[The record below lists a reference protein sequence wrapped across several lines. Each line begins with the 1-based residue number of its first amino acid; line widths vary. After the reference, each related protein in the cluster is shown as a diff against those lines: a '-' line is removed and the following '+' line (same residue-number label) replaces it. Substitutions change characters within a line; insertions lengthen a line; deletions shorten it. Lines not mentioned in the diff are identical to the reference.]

1 MLTERNH
8 CTPPVAPAELAP
20 AATRRERMRAAFA
33 GIAQA
38 VPPVSIRMDLWHRDA
53 VSRGALPEELA
64 GLSEDQIEDR
74 LGFCRSARYRTRPY
88 LAFPEGWVEQRD
100 AGGER
105 RIRYRL
111 PGAVLEKV
119 VITTDDQARAGMR
132 GAIVK
137 YPVGNAADCRALLDA
152 LEKATV
158 AADFGG
164 FAAFDR
170 EVGEAGL
177 PLLILG
183 SCPAHTLMLEW
194 LGYEQF
200 FYAMADYPELLAEVN
215 GALARL
221 FRRDLWAPALRTGA
235 ELILHG
241 NHFADATTPPR
252 LFRRYFLPYFQ
263 AFNAAAH
270 AAGKKVLWHADAGM
284 GALLDLVIEA
294 GFDGADC
301 LATAPLV
308 PQTLED
314 YDRAWSGR
322 IVCWGGLPSIVFDPE
337 FPEAEFRE
345 HLRRLFAFTS
355 GRSGF
360 IVGASDNVMP
370 GALWERIR
378 AVGEMVGGGE
388 EKGQ

>member
-1 MLTERNH
+1 MLKGLNH
-8 CTPPVAPAELAP
+8 APLSAGLAP
-20 AATRRERMRAAFA
+20 EATRRERMRAAFA

-53 VSRGALPEELA
+53 VSRGALPDELA
-64 GLSEDQIEDR
+64 GLSEEQIEDR
-74 LGFCRSARYRTRPY
+74 LGFCRSARYRTRPR
-88 LAFPEGWVEQRD
+88 LVFPAGWVEQAD

-105 RIRYRL
+105 RTRYRL

-119 VITTDDQARAGMR
+119 MITTDDQARAGMR

-137 YPVGNAADCRALLDA
+137 YPVGNAAECRALLEA
-152 LEKATV
+152 LEAATV
-158 AADFGG
+158 AADFDG
-164 FAAFDR
+164 FAAFER
-170 EVGEAGL
+170 NVGNAGL

-194 LGYEQF
+194 LGYERF
-200 FYAMADYPELLAEVN
+200 FYAMADYPELLAELT
-215 GALARL
+215 GALERL
-221 FRRDLWAPALRTGA
+221 FRRDLWPRALQTGA

-241 NHFADATTPPR
+241 NHFADATTPPP
-252 LFRRYFLPYFQ
+252 LFRQHFLPYFQ

-284 GALLDLVIEA
+284 GALLELVLEA

-314 YDRAWSGR
+314 YDRAWQGR
-322 IVCWGGLPSIVFDPE
+322 IVCWGGLPSILFDPD
-337 FPEAEFRE
+337 FPESEFHE
-345 HLRRLFAFTS
+345 QLYHLFVFT
-355 GRSGF
+355 GGKRGF
-360 IVGASDNVMP
+360 IIGASDNVMP
-370 GALWERIR
+370 GALWARIR
-378 AVGEMVGGGE
+378 AVAEMAAGGARTV
-388 EKGQ
+388 